1 MLRRNSG
8 TAFFAESKPMRSALI
23 PAAVIGIPLVLLLA
37 LQFRALDRFEDQTNQ
52 VLRQA
57 SAQMAQEVVSH
68 IRQDFKSPL
77 FNLIERVDHT
87 AIREGRLDVVARDLY
102 EHRRYATFIDT
113 FFVWS
118 ARGARGKAGPEQKSL
133 PGEVFFFRLP
143 PLNSGR
149 VSVSEKDFFR
159 DEALSADLLANAVEY
174 TTLGSTYGLVF
185 RDIGGRKRDVVFHLL
200 YDLPESKNLRAFIG
214 FTVEAERLA
223 EGYFHPLV
231 SQARSTERRLS
242 GVGPISVSILDD
254 RQREVYRS
262 GESLLHRFESE
273 VKFPFFFFDV
283 DLIGSMT
290 RWFAPEIRYWSV
302 RTGYPESSVA
312 TLAREQTNRQRL
324 VWLVVALV
332 AVAGVVL
339 TVRATLRELRLVEMK
354 SAFVS
359 SVSHDLK
366 TPLASIKMFADTLE
380 SGRARTGGKVR
391 QYGRI
396 IAGEA
401 SRLENLIEGILDFDR
416 LESGISSYPVEVV
429 EVRAVL
435 ESALASF
442 QNQLE
447 QQGFRTEL
455 DLPAE
460 EVRVLGNREGLLR
473 VFRNLISNA
482 IKYSDRERYLRV
494 ALAKSDRQAVVEVI
508 DHGVGIPAAEQRRVF
523 RKFYR
528 LVQDPATGSTGT
540 GIGLSLVAHIIKA
553 LGGRVSLRSEP
564 GSGSTF
570 RVELPL
576 PKGAYGEAH
585 PGR

>member
-1 MLRRNSG
+1 
-8 TAFFAESKPMRSALI
+8 
-23 PAAVIGIPLVLLLA
+23 
-37 LQFRALDRFEDQTNQ
+37 
-52 VLRQA
+52 
-57 SAQMAQEVVSH
+57 
-68 IRQDFKSPL
+68 
-77 FNLIERVDHT
+77 
-87 AIREGRLDVVARDLY
+87 
-102 EHRRYATFIDT
+102 
-113 FFVWS
+113 
-118 ARGARGKAGPEQKSL
+118 
-133 PGEVFFFRLP
+133 
-143 PLNSGR
+143 
-149 VSVSEKDFFR
+149 
-159 DEALSADLLANAVEY
+159 
-174 TTLGSTYGLVF
+174 
-185 RDIGGRKRDVVFHLL
+185 
-200 YDLPESKNLRAFIG
+200 
-214 FTVEAERLA
+214 
-223 EGYFHPLV
+223 
-231 SQARSTERRLS
+231 
-242 GVGPISVSILDD
+242 
-254 RQREVYRS
+254 
-262 GESLLHRFESE
+262 
-273 VKFPFFFFDV
+273 
-283 DLIGSMT
+283 MT